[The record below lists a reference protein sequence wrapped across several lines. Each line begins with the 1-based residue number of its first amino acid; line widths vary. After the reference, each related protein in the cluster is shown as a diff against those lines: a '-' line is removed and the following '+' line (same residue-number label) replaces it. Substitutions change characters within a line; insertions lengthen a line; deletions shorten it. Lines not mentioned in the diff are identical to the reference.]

1 MKKRIAFI
9 ILVCCVLIFSLSGC
23 GSETKPNVY
32 KDPWNIK
39 QEDNGWYYYV
49 RENEEGYKYSVILGL
64 VNDSENITQLV
75 IPETLGGYTVKRV
88 GEYYCPI
95 ISAPY
100 KKYGINATTIANI
113 IINHDID
120 TLVDCGIKD
129 FSGNLII
136 NAKINS
142 FHCVNRYGET
152 FLDIN
157 SVQINTDAMDFTYD
171 NTYDGRYILSKYRKE
186 YDLHLMENHY
196 EIVFD
201 ADGGTQKTYYSIIKK
216 DTLCIEPQSPIKQG
230 FEFIG
235 WYKEQQC
242 INRWEFSSEIVTS
255 DVTLYAKWNKA

>member
-1 MKKRIAFI
+1 MI
-9 ILVCCVLIFSLSGC
+9 
-23 GSETKPNVY
+23 E
-32 KDPWNIK
+32 
-39 QEDNGWYYYV
+39 
-49 RENEEGYKYSVILGL
+49 
-64 VNDSENITQLV
+64 
-75 IPETLGGYTVKRV
+75 
-88 GEYYCPI
+88 
-95 ISAPY
+95 
-100 KKYGINATTIANI
+100 NI

-157 SVQINTDAMDFTYD
+157 SVQINTNAMDFTYTS
-171 NTYDGRYILSKYRKE
+171 TYDGRYILSKYRKE
-186 YDLHLMENHY
+186 YDLCLTENHY

-201 ADGGTQKTYYSIIKK
+201 ANGGTQNTYYSIVKK
-216 DTLCIEPQSPIKQG
+216 DTLCLEPQSPIKQG

-242 INRWEFSSEIVTS
+242 INRWEFASEIVTS
-255 DVTLYAKWNKA
+255 DVTLYAKWNKV